1 MNDKEYILTLSE
13 KMVNPSYWR
22 KRQEGKTDPSET

>member
-1 MNDKEYILTLSE
+1 MNDKEYILALSE
-13 KMVNPSYWR
+13 KMVRGRR